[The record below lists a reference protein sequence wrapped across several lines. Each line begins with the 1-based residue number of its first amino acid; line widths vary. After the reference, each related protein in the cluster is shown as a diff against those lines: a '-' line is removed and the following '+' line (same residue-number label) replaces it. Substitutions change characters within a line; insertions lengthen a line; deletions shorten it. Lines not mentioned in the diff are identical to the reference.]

1 MNIELITW
9 LDSALQNELMDNE
22 QYIGNGD
29 NYQCYGCKIQRRD
42 RKEMNNDCKIGVYVY
57 LKYMYEN
64 DTSQLTDIIQKY
76 GFFVSQILD
85 KIKAGELHSSFM
97 MGEEYEEYEIKEK
110 IHKIAVEY
118 ILFESK
124 LDV

>member
-42 RKEMNNDCKIGVYVY
+42 RKVMNNDGKICVYVY

-76 GFFVSQILD
+76 GFIN
-85 KIKAGELHSSFM
+85 SFN
-97 MGEEYEEYEIKEK
+97 
-110 IHKIAVEY
+110 
-118 ILFESK
+118 
-124 LDV
+124 